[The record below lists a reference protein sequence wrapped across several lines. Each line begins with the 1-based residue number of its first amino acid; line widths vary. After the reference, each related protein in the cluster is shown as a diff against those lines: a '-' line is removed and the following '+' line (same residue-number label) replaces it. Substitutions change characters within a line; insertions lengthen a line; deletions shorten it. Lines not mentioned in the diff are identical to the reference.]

1 MDENLI
7 KFIEKNN
14 LKNFKQIEIYESLT
28 NKSTKKIKV
37 SKLYGNNGEIIN
49 KELENMRAN
58 LCEFN
63 IKN

>member
-14 LKNFKQIEIYESLT
+14 LNNFKQNEIYESLT